1 MLRRETRRRVMG
13 GECPIETTL
22 SLINGKW
29 KLLIL
34 KELSQGAVRYGK
46 LGAAIPAVSAKV
58 LTQQLRELEED
69 GLIVRTVY
77 AEVPPR
83 VEYSLSDM
91 GASIFS
97 VFKELR
103 RWGLEDDGLA
113 RGECSFCGQCIPIHG
128 KEKSPQPEREE

>member
-1 MLRRETRRRVMG
+1 MG
-13 GECPIETTL
+13 GKCPIETTL

-128 KEKSPQPEREE
+128 KEKSPQPGRAE

>member
-1 MLRRETRRRVMG
+1 MG
-13 GECPIETTL
+13 GKCPIETTL

-46 LGAAIPAVSAKV
+46 LGTAIPAVSAKV

-91 GASIFS
+91 GTSIFS

-113 RGECSFCGQCIPIHG
+113 RGECSFCGQCIPVHG
-128 KEKSPQPEREE
+128 REKGD